1 MDCVRDLWVSSEL
14 IDSLYKE
21 KIVEYEISS
30 LELLKN
36 NISINTYIVMRSTS
50 NDKHT
55 ALARYLGKNRWKLT
69 TGNHRVGGIYSRDV
83 NQNAFTDSLL
93 DETILVNTAVGSAGT
108 GKTTLALGYACDRHL
123 KDGSRILLCKPTT
136 MVGAGRAFGPVPGD
150 IGEKYAPYL
159 SSFEI
164 VLKKILSD
172 KASVYLKTMREKQDL
187 EFIPLELARGCTY
200 ENCTF
205 ILDEAQNTSWHE
217 LNTLLSRIGENA
229 KIIILG
235 DLEQVDTKCPTEKTG
250 LSVLVNS
257 TPFKNSPITSSI
269 KLLTQYRSPICQ
281 LATEINHW
289 VRSKEDDR

>member
-14 IDSLYKE
+14 IDSVYKDR
-21 KIVEYEISS
+21 IVEHKISD
-30 LELLKN
+30 LELFKN
-36 NISINTYIVMRSTS
+36 NISINTYIVMRSMS

-55 ALARYLGKNRWKLT
+55 VLTRYLGKNRWKLA
-69 TGNHRVGGIYSRDV
+69 TGNPRVGGIYARDV
-83 NQNAFTDSLL
+83 NQASFADSLL
-93 DETILVNTAVGSAGT
+93 DETILVNAAVGSAGT

-136 MVGAGRAFGPVPGD
+136 MVGAGKAFGPVPGD
-150 IGEKYAPYL
+150 ISEKYAPYL

-164 VLKKILSD
+164 VLKKLLSD

-187 EFIPLELARGCTY
+187 EFTPLELARGCTY

-235 DLEQVDTKCPTEKTG
+235 DLEQVDTKCPAEKTG
-250 LSVLVNS
+250 LSVLMNS
-257 TPFKNSPITSSI
+257 LPFKNSPITSSI
-269 KLLTQYRSPICQ
+269 KLLTQYRSAVCQ

-289 VRSKEDDR
+289 VRSEGNDK